1 MASQPT
7 SPLTYPLRNKAL
19 LREGRLIGHKYYTKH
34 GSFRFEWINFIFLTI
49 KNPHQVYNSLP
60 LKKMVLVGGNS
71 KIFGIFTPLPGKM
84 IQFDGSHIFQ
94 NGLVKNLH
102 IVVLGVFQIRLPKLG
117 PGNLF
122 RGKLTVKDSGGVKWK
137 CSTCKYRLATGF
149 RIPGFQGRLADV
161 SSDFGA
167 NWSSYVATPM
177 KN

>member
-19 LREGRLIGHKYYTKH
+19 LREGRLIGHRYYTKH
-34 GSFRFEWINFIFLTI
+34 GSFRFEWISFIFLT
-49 KNPHQVYNSLP
+49 KNLCPPSLEQFAP
-60 LKKMVLVGGNS
+60 KKMVLVGGNS

-94 NGLVKNLH
+94 NGLVKNHH

-122 RGKLTVKDSGGVKWK
+122 RGKLTVKHSGGSSEIV
-137 CSTCKYRLATGF
+137 STRWRPDF
-149 RIPGFQGRLADV
+149 RIPGFSTAFCRCLQRAILER
-161 SSDFGA
+161 
-167 NWSSYVATPM
+167 
-177 KN
+177 